1 MDKNT
6 EPPKNNTPPADDIWP
21 EGREFE
27 LEVFDMSIDDNTGK
41 TIPQRVSYDHPVIV
55 KVFSKSELNGK
66 LALYKSC
73 DQVAR
78 ILREIPS
85 ANRQQKPI
93 QQPAQQNPIVQQ
105 SQMFRP
111 MTQQAPVIPQQ
122 AIQQQSQPQYYRIG
136 DIEIK
141 IENGQSYQ
149 KQFVKLTESEAR
161 NIRIVDDKT
170 NRVVNLNG
178 KHIEMKKW
186 IQVQSST
193 TDELSTLEEN
203 ISDKKD

>member
-1 MDKNT
+1 M
-6 EPPKNNTPPADDIWP
+6 
-21 EGREFE
+21 
-27 LEVFDMSIDDNTGK
+27 V
-41 TIPQRVSYDHPVIV
+41 
-55 KVFSKSELNGK
+55 
-66 LALYKSC
+66 
-73 DQVAR
+73 
-78 ILREIPS
+78 
-85 ANRQQKPI
+85 
-93 QQPAQQNPIVQQ
+93 QQP
-105 SQMFRP
+105 QMFRP

-186 IQVQSST
+186 ILVQPST
-193 TDELSTLEEN
+193 TDEVDSLEQNLAEE
-203 ISDKKD
+203 K